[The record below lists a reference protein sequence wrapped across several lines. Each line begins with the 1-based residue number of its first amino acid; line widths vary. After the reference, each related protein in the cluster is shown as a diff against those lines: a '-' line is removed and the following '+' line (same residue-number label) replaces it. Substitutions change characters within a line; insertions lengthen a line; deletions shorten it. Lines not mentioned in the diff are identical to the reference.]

1 MGINFRSLVSAPIVE
16 GVTAHSIIAVEARD
30 NAGLWDRR
38 AVFPG
43 QPILSAPQDG
53 SDNVPPPR

>member
-16 GVTAHSIIAVEARD
+16 GVTDSIIAVEARD
-30 NAGLWDRR
+30 NAGLWDRP